1 MSRLTGA
8 AEDRFIL
15 PTGVGITSDT
25 RGSRSKD
32 VWNAMYRYSRMGT
45 YSADILRDARNATG
59 GLRRGWKM
67 SNLKRMGF
75 IPVRPNKREQR
86 MNKALDRIYNRKVSE
101 ISRDRAVQYATSAFI
116 MAMHEL
122 YGWSSVRSGR
132 VISSSMDKWGSFTK
146 ADEHKLMDAAKSIGV
161 DVEATTEL
169 GLSENNPKALNM
181 TDGTYRNFKSAIN
194 DVHLMMAACL
204 VVLHDNCR
212 FGELRLNKVMNHMW
226 QQYLRACQ
234 TDGKSIM
241 QMCEEETGIC
251 VVGGEDD
258 GE

>member
-1 MSRLTGA
+1 
-8 AEDRFIL
+8 
-15 PTGVGITSDT
+15 
-25 RGSRSKD
+25 
-32 VWNAMYRYSRMGT
+32 
-45 YSADILRDARNATG
+45 
-59 GLRRGWKM
+59 M
-67 SNLKRMGF
+67 SNRLKRMDF
-75 IPVRPNKREQR
+75 AALRTTKREQR
-86 MNKALDRIYNRKVSE
+86 MSKALDRIYNRKVSE

-122 YGWSSVRSGR
+122 HGWSSVRSGR
-132 VISSSMDKWGSFTK
+132 VISSAMDKWGSFTK
-146 ADEHKLMDAAKSIGV
+146 ADEHKLLDAAKSIGV

-169 GLSENNPKALNM
+169 GLSSNNPKALNM

-204 VVLHDNCR
+204 VVLHDDCR
-212 FGELRLNKVMNHMW
+212 FGEQRLNKVMNHMW